1 MERSALAPDGL
12 PVGGY
17 GKRVTPMA
25 SHTTEPRIDQIRRHL
40 GQLMHLR
47 SYTDLSPYEQA
58 RWNALIEAED
68 AYLASR

>member
-1 MERSALAPDGL
+1 
-12 PVGGY
+12 
-17 GKRVTPMA
+17 MA
-25 SHTTEPRIDQIRRHL
+25 SHTTEPGIDQIRRHL